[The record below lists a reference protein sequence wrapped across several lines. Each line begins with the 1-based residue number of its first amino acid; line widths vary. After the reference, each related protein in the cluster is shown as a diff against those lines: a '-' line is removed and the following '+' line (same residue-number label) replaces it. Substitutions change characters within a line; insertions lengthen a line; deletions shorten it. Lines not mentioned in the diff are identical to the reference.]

1 MPTTTGISRNGM
13 LKSLE
18 VKFNQS
24 PLIVKCIRTLLLKK
38 LKFLNLWNT
47 DGHLELSIP
56 II

>member
-47 DGHLELSIP
+47 DGHLEHSIP